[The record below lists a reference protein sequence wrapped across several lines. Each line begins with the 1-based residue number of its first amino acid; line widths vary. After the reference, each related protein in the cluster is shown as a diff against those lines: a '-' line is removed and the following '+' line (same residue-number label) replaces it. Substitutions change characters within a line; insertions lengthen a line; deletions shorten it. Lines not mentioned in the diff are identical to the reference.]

1 VELSKVAY
9 KNDFKLVPKD
19 EEYNYNQ
26 QTRSLEEVLQE
37 RKFLP
42 EFFEFPPLLKAM
54 IKEDQNIAEP
64 LLKAIY
70 VTKETEPISIEK
82 GKVMTSDIIK
92 GNLAPRLYENI
103 KYE

>member
-1 VELSKVAY
+1 
-9 KNDFKLVPKD
+9 
-19 EEYNYNQ
+19 
-26 QTRSLEEVLQE
+26 
-37 RKFLP
+37 
-42 EFFEFPPLLKAM
+42 M

-103 KYE
+103 KYEWKENKQ